1 MATKFFSARE
11 EMLKTHPHIVDWFD
25 TSTHQVKSEIIKKF
39 IMVFNA
45 FTKNQGRWQMD
56 LEKPFF
62 RESKA
67 RCAKH

>member
-25 TSTHQVKSEIIKKF
+25 TSAHQVKSEIIN
-39 IMVFNA
+39 NA